1 MSTQQAFING
11 FVKRAAQYGYNYIEA
26 MNILKAAELKG
37 DQHKLD
43 VDKDGKIEAADL
55 RRLRQRKQAA
65 DGQVVQPLQQSQ
77 PLQQRQP
84 LQREQPPAQLPVTP
98 NAPNPEDRNS
108 INYKVQEFLLG
119 GQKEPAKIAPG
130 AVPVNTGSLAATPPA
145 PLTRANKGGL
155 VGGAPL
161 TSSRSAVT
169 QAAPVKEKV
178 PFFSNEGI
186 HRALGLS
193 TEHMTPA
200 SVDAKDKPGAF
211 SGAPAQAGR
220 GAYRDVLGK

>member
-11 FVKRAAQYGYNYIEA
+11 FVKRAAQYGYNYFEA

-43 VDKDGKIEAADL
+43 VDKDGKIEGSDL
-55 RRLRQRKQAA
+55 KKLRQRKQAA
-65 DGQVVQPLQQSQ
+65 DGQVVQPTTQV
-77 PLQQRQP
+77 
-84 LQREQPPAQLPVTP
+84 PVTP
-98 NAPNPEDRNS
+98 NVPNPGDKNS

-119 GQKEPAKIAPG
+119 GAKDPTKAVPG
-130 AVPVNTGSLAATPPA
+130 AAPVNAGSLGAMTPA
-145 PLTRANKGGL
+145 PVNRVNRGGL

-161 TSSRSAVT
+161 ANTRSST
-169 QAAPVKEKV
+169 PPVKGKV

-186 HRALGLS
+186 NRALGLS
-193 TEHMTPA
+193 TEHLTPA

-211 SGAPAQAGR
+211 SGAPAQAPAN
-220 GAYRDVLGK
+220 AYNGIR